1 MARFRTDGG
10 YLNFAGRHF
19 RVNSAK
25 LWDLPDPPPGIG
37 IAASGPASCELAGR
51 HAAALIA
58 VEPDADLVRR
68 FDRAGG
74 GGRPRSGQVPISW
87 GPSRE
92 EAIDRAHNTFHW
104 FGGGWKVDAELPGTP
119 AFEAATQFAT
129 KDDVARSIPCGPD
142 LDGHVQA
149 VRQYLRT
156 GFTDVAVVQIGGD
169 T

>member
-1 MARFRTDGG
+1 M
-10 YLNFAGRHF
+10 
-19 RVNSAK
+19 
-25 LWDLPDPPPGIG
+25 
-37 IAASGPASCELAGR
+37 AGR